1 MKKGKLEQETI
12 EQQRKLLTV
21 VGVLLV
27 IADLMEDIEFFQD
40 VKRKANLFIESVRK
54 ADEKIMDG
62 TNEKVVSE
70 QINIQLAF
78 RNWMKENFN

>member
-21 VGVLLV
+21 VGVLPV

-62 TNEKVVSE
+62 TNEKVASE

>member
-21 VGVLLV
+21 VGVLPV
-27 IADLMEDIEFFQD
+27 IADLIKDIEFFQD
-40 VKRKANLFIESVRK
+40 VKRKANLFPQAVRK

-62 TNEKVVSE
+62 TNQKVGSE
-70 QINIQLAF
+70 QVNIQLAF

>member
-21 VGVLLV
+21 VGVLAV

-54 ADEKIMDG
+54 ADGKIMDG
-62 TNEKVVSE
+62 TNEKIVSE